1 MTKRKIKETVY
12 EYDQDGNV
20 IRKTVTVTDE
30 TDDSPCLPSSSYTT
44 FTPAISQVMDSSISE
59 TDHV

>member
-1 MTKRKIKETVY
+1 MVQRKIKETVY

-30 TDDSPCLPSSSYTT
+30 TDDSTYIPYNL
-44 FTPAISQVMDSSISE
+44 VNN
-59 TDHV
+59 HV